1 MPTDMPRR
9 ASQTAVQ
16 VCLFIV
22 SAMALLGGVLHVRA
36 ALRAALRAAIRAAI
50 NAGLDRTLMF
60 RIER

>member
-1 MPTDMPRR
+1 MPTDMPRG

-36 ALRAALRAAIRAAI
+36 ALRAAIRAAI
-50 NAGLDRTLMF
+50 NTGLDRTLMF
-60 RIER
+60 KIER